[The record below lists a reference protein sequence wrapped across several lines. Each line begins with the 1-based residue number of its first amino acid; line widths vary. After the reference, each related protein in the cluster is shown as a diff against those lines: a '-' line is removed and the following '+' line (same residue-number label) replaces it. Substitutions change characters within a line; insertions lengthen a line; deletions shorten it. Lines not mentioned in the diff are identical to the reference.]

1 MEPFHIAMSSVR
13 KAQLLIWQ
21 HFEKPEKWWG
31 DLLEWPFFVV
41 ISEHVEVRQSRI
53 CILQASG
60 RRESGHHARRASASK
75 RNRESLS
82 HGGNREGNTGAVPY
96 QIDEKMLSDLNV
108 RLSHDEALMED
119 MEKDFQAVIK
129 DLLGNESLGRFRTE
143 YEKLHNSIKMAHEN
157 EMKLMSKCRDL
168 HAEIVSNR

>member
-1 MEPFHIAMSSVR
+1 M
-13 KAQLLIWQ
+13 
-21 HFEKPEKWWG
+21 
-31 DLLEWPFFVV
+31 
-41 ISEHVEVRQSRI
+41 RQSRI